1 MDARDQQSEDLRI
14 YPTIRDEMTDTLDQ
28 PGEKPR
34 VLGHREDAENAD
46 CVEVWTPRARSE
58 KGGIPPLMDY
68 PAFDVAWVEEEVD
81 AEVSEA
87 DGSVEADSSPILP
100 FPVEDELPSYLKEDT
115 HQAFFFRHPADTV
128 AVLRAMVMERETG
141 KGEGVLE
148 TLRPRQVT
156 AAFLISVGNLVAGQ
170 LLRCMSVGEVEY
182 AVEAIA
188 DLKGVRHGTAQA
200 LLAEVR
206 RRLGEGE
213 FEHQGGRGFAL
224 GALERAVGDKR
235 AEGVLEQITPEENT
249 GFSHLANV
257 SPEHTASFLA
267 NEHPQTVALVLS
279 QMDPAR
285 AAHVVDYLPVDLQ
298 SDVLYRIATLES
310 ITPAV
315 LATLEEIL
323 EGVLGEDFGEGLEVG
338 GAKVAADILNTSE
351 SSIASRILEQIEGQD
366 RELAETLRS
375 FSINLALE
383 RVRRIIPTMMTADDF
398 LKVLGAVVG
407 ELRRMGIYFEQ
418 SQLRVGDGEAGKVR
432 VVRETGKGDGV
443 IEMVDLPMGEELVQ
457 EYFAQWRGGFPWQR
471 ELSESEKQIWVEQE
485 EEDALDPEAQAWGV
499 DVPFGSGALALSWGW
514 REEGSALSDWEIGRA
529 QDFAEVLDLGY
540 ARFRDFREAADAQ
553 GKFIA
558 ELEETNARLQEA
570 KDAAELANQAKSQFL
585 ANISHE
591 IRTPMNAILGYAQ
604 ILLHGGELSADH
616 QQAVETIQNSGNHL
630 LRLINEVLD
639 ISKIEA
645 GRMELNASD
654 FDLVVLLQNMAVMF
668 ELRCRE
674 GGLDWRLETPEVAS
688 MPVHGDEAK
697 VMQVLI
703 NLLGNAVKFTEEG
716 EVVLRVVE
724 QGGDVYLFEVV
735 DTGRGITPEEQ
746 EILFQPFQQGEAGR
760 REGGTGLGLALSQRQ
775 LELMGSRLELES
787 EMGKGSRFSFE
798 LSLPQATAEVKEGDD
813 TEWTRVQGLAF
824 GNEVK
829 ALVADDIEENRAV
842 LAQLLRNVG
851 VEVLLAIDGQEGLEM
866 AIENR
871 PDIVFMDIRMP
882 RMDGLESMQ
891 RIREEMGENGPK
903 VAAVSASTL
912 EHERKRYLEMGFD
925 DFIGKPVRV
934 ESLYASMAELLGV
947 EFDFGEEVVAE
958 EVPRAEFDPSGFA
971 LPEGLCGRLAEAAEL
986 SSITELGKVLDEV
999 EELGTENDALIER
1012 LRELAQNFE
1021 MDEILEILE
1030 KVEKG

>member
-1 MDARDQQSEDLRI
+1 MDARDEQGKEPRI
-14 YPTIRDEMTDTLDQ
+14 
-28 PGEKPR
+28 
-34 VLGHREDAENAD
+34 LGHGVGASEPDGIEG
-46 CVEVWTPRARSE
+46 WTPPARSE
-58 KGGIPPLMDY
+58 REAASFLTTY
-68 PAFDVAWVEEEVD
+68 PAFDDALTEEDEEASVAEISEPGMAEEAVLP
-81 AEVSEA
+81 
-87 DGSVEADSSPILP
+87 SVLA
-100 FPVEDELPSYLKEDT
+100 FPPEEELPSYLKEDT
-115 HQAFFFRHPADTV
+115 LQAFFFRHPADTV
-128 AVLRAMVMERETG
+128 AVLRAIVGER
-141 KGEGVLE
+141 KAGEGEGILE
-148 TLRPRQVT
+148 TLQPRQLV
-156 AAFLISVGNLVAGQ
+156 AAFMISVGKLVAGQ
-170 LLRCMSVGEVEY
+170 LLRCMSAAEVEY
-182 AVEAIA
+182 AVEAIG
-188 DLKGVRHGTAQA
+188 DLRGVRHETAQA

-206 RRLGEGE
+206 RRLEEGE
-213 FEHQGGRGFAL
+213 FEHQGGRSFSL
-224 GALERAVGDKR
+224 GMLESAVGEQQAGEELERIAPDKSTSFSR
-235 AEGVLEQITPEENT
+235 LADVPPERIAQ
-249 GFSHLANV
+249 SI
-257 SPEHTASFLA
+257 SR
-267 NEHPQTVALVLS
+267 EHPQTIALILS
-279 QMDPAR
+279 QLDSGV
-285 AAHVVDYLPVDLQ
+285 AAHVVDYLPANLQ
-298 SDVLYRIATLES
+298 PDVLYRIATLENLPLDVIS
-310 ITPAV
+310 HLDEA
-315 LATLEEIL
+315 LETTRGRIM
-323 EGVLGEDFGEGLEVG
+323 GENLEVG
-338 GAKVAADILNTSE
+338 GPKVAADIINTTE

-375 FSINLALE
+375 FSVNLALE

-398 LKVLGAVVG
+398 LKVLGAVTG

-418 SQLRVGDGEAGKVR
+418 AQLRVAGAEGEQVQ
-432 VVRETGKGDGV
+432 VVREIGKGDGV
-443 IEMVDLPMGEELVQ
+443 IEVVDLPMDEQLAQ

-471 ELSESEKQIWVEQE
+471 ELSEAEKKIWVGLEQE
-485 EEDALDPEAQAWGV
+485 EDELDPEAPAWGV
-499 DVPFGSGALALSWGW
+499 DVPFGSGTLALSWGW
-514 REEGSALSDWEIGRA
+514 GEAGRSLTDWEIGRA

-553 GKFIA
+553 SKFIA

-616 QQAVETIQNSGNHL
+616 QQAVQTIQNSGNHL

-654 FDLVVLLQNMAVMF
+654 FDLMVLLQNMAVMF

-674 GGLDWRLETPEVAS
+674 GGLDWRMETPERS
-688 MPVHGDEAK
+688 SIPVHGDEAK

-716 EVVLRVVE
+716 EVVMRVVE
-724 QGGDVYLFEVV
+724 QGGDDYLFEVV
-735 DTGRGITPEEQ
+735 DTGRGITTEEK

-775 LELMGSRLELES
+775 LELMDTRLELES
-787 EMGKGSRFSFE
+787 EMGKGSCFSFV
-798 LSLPQATAEVKEGDD
+798 LRLPSATAEVETGDE
-813 TEWTRVQGLAF
+813 TEWSRVQGLAP

-829 ALVADDIEENRAV
+829 ALIADDIEENRAV
-842 LAQLLRNVG
+842 LAQLLRNIG
-851 VEVLLAIDGQEGLEM
+851 VEVLLAVDGQEGLEM
-866 AIENR
+866 AIEHS

-891 RIREEMGENGPK
+891 RIKEEMGEDGPK

-934 ESLYASMAELLGV
+934 ESLYASMAELLEV
-947 EFDFGEEVVAE
+947 EFDFGDEVVAE

-971 LPEGLCGRLAEAAEL
+971 LPEGLHGRLAEAAEL
-986 SSITELGKVLDEV
+986 SSVTELGKVLDEV
-999 EELGTENDALIER
+999 EALGTENDLLVER

-1021 MDEILEILE
+1021 MDDILEILE